1 MENTD
6 EITNL
11 FNSVLGIEVEFDGK
25 ILTPEEKEKRNFLIF
40 VDNYRNAVIRSTK
53 LHEEYGIDVWAYED
67 TYAKSLEGL
76 IYLAFPEDVAEV
88 ILWYIYEHPLAESD
102 EDRTVNDTNGNVY
115 VIKTSEELYN
125 LIVTLQDEDE

>member
-1 MENTD
+1 ME
-6 EITNL
+6 EIDDIVSL
-11 FNSVLGIEVEFDGK
+11 FNSVLGIEVEFDGV
-25 ILTPEEKEKRNFLIF
+25 ILTEEQKEKRNFLTF

-76 IYLAFPEDVAEV
+76 IYLAFPEDIAEV

-102 EDRTVNDTNGNVY
+102 EDKTLNDTEGNQY
-115 VIKTSEELYN
+115 IINTSEELYN
-125 LIVTLQDEDE
+125 LIVTLQDE

>member
-1 MENTD
+1 ME
-6 EITNL
+6 EIDDIVSL
-11 FNSVLGIEVEFDGK
+11 FNSVLGIEVEFDGV
-25 ILTPEEKEKRNFLIF
+25 ILTEEQKEKRNFLTF

-76 IYLAFPEDVAEV
+76 IYLAFPEDIAEV

-102 EDRTVNDTNGNVY
+102 EDRTLNDTDGNEY
-115 VIKTSEELYN
+115 IINTSEELYN
-125 LIVTLQDEDE
+125 LIVTLQDE